1 MSSFLEITGLK
12 KSLGGTEVLRGVDM
26 TVKEGESVVV
36 IGRSGGGKSV
46 LLRHILG
53 LMQPDAGQVV
63 FQGVNLSA
71 LGEEELNPHRRQI
84 GMLFQ
89 NGALFDSMSVEQNL
103 AFPLIEQGERDPE
116 KIDQRIHEAL
126 EIVDLPGQEKKL
138 PAELSGGMKKRVAL
152 ARAAISRPKLMLYD
166 EPTTGLDPVVAD
178 SINHLINRLGDQLNM
193 ASIVVTHDMQSAY
206 MIADRIYYLQEGKFY
221 FEGTPQE
228 IRDCSDPM
236 VQKFVEGKSDQNDAV
251 M

>member
-1 MSSFLEITGLK
+1 MSSFLQISGLK
-12 KSLGGTEVLRGVDM
+12 KSLGGAEILRDVEMEVG
-26 TVKEGESVVV
+26 EGEKVVV

-53 LMQPDAGQVV
+53 LMQPDAGQVI
-63 FQGVNLSA
+63 FQGTNLSE
-71 LGEEELNPHRRQI
+71 LGEEALNPHRRQI

-89 NGALFDSMSVEQNL
+89 NGALFDSMTVEQNL
-103 AFPLIEQGERDPE
+103 AFPLIEQGERDLSILE
-116 KIDQRIHEAL
+116 QRVSEAL

-138 PAELSGGMKKRVAL
+138 PAELSGGMRKRVAL

-178 SINHLINRLGDQLNM
+178 SINHLINRLGNRLNM
-193 ASIVVTHDMQSAY
+193 ASIVVTHDMESAY
-206 MIADRIYYLQEGKFY
+206 LIADRIYYLHEGKFY
-221 FEGTPQE
+221 FEGTPEE
-228 IRDCSDPM
+228 IRDCDDPL
-236 VQKFVEGKSDQNDAV
+236 VQKFVRGQSDAKDAV